1 MTRLPI
7 RVRLALAYAV
17 VMAVV
22 LSAMGLFVY
31 LRVGGALLASVD
43 QALRAQSAE
52 AIGHAHEGRGLV
64 DNDAAAG
71 TTLAELLDASGRVL
85 RASPSGLPPL
95 VRPSAIQPRG
105 TFGSISLRSPSGS
118 WRYLAVRLP
127 AGSQT
132 VVVARS
138 LEARREA
145 LDRLLRELLLAGPL
159 ALLLASLAGY
169 GIASGALRPVE
180 AMRRRAAAV
189 TASEPGR
196 LPVPPTGD
204 ELSRLATTLN
214 AMLDRLQAAF
224 EHERRF
230 VADASHELRTPLA
243 MLRAELELALRRRR
257 TATELEAALRS
268 AAADTERL
276 SRLTEELLL
285 IARSDQGPLPLARE
299 EIPAVSLLET
309 VAARFERRAD
319 ERGRELRVLDSEAVV
334 AVDPLRL
341 EQALSNLV
349 DNALTYGDGP
359 IELYVVER
367 DATLE
372 LHVADAGRGFPP
384 EFVARAFDRFSRA
397 DESRASGGSGLG
409 LSIVALIAEAHGG
422 AAGIGR
428 AAAGGADVWLAVP
441 YAGAAKPANALA

>member
-1 MTRLPI
+1 MTRIPVRI
-7 RVRLALAYAV
+7 RLTLAFAL
-17 VMAVV
+17 VMAIV
-22 LSAMGLFVY
+22 LSAVGLLVY
-31 LRVGGALLASVD
+31 LRVGDALLASVD
-43 QALRAQSAE
+43 QTLRSLSSE
-52 AIGHAHEGRGLV
+52 
-64 DNDAAAG
+64 AAG
-71 TTLAELLDASGRVL
+71 HTQEGHGLIDRDATGGPVVAEILDARGRVV
-85 RASPSGLPPL
+85 RSTRPGLPPL
-95 VRPSAIQPRG
+95 VSSHGISARG
-105 TFGSISLRSPSGS
+105 TFGNLSLGSPRGAWRFLATRTAGGS
-118 WRYLAVRLP
+118 DV
-127 AGSQT
+127 

-138 LEARREA
+138 LQPREEA
-145 LDRLLRELLLAGPL
+145 LRRLLRELFIAGPL

-169 GIASGALRPVE
+169 GVTWAALRPVE

-196 LPVPPTGD
+196 LPVPAADD

-214 AMLDRLQAAF
+214 EMLDRLQAAF

-257 TATELEAALRS
+257 TPAELEAALRS

-299 EIPAVSLLET
+299 ECAVAELLET
-309 VAARFERRAD
+309 VAARFERRAA
-319 ERGRELRVLDSEAVV
+319 EQGRELRVVDSDAIVE
-334 AVDPLRL
+334 VDPLRV

-359 IELYVVER
+359 IELYAVER
-367 DATLE
+367 EDSLE
-372 LHVADAGRGFPP
+372 LHVADAGRGFPVD
-384 EFVARAFDRFSRA
+384 FVARAFDRFSRA
-397 DESRASGGSGLG
+397 DEGRGAGGSGLG

-422 AAGIGR
+422 AAG
-428 AAAGGADVWLAVP
+428 ADNVASGGADAWFALP
-441 YAGAAKPANALA
+441 FAGAAKPAKALS